1 MDVPLAKLGE
11 FEKLKQMLK
20 ENLGQKVEQ
29 KLSFEIDIGANAEQL
44 MNKENIAQKG
54 MAMSAKVKLEDDIK

>member
-1 MDVPLAKLGE
+1 MDVPLSKLGE